1 MPFYNGLNDTHM
13 SKHGSEMKK
22 IELDIVALSHSV
34 TQSHNYAVVLG
45 EKGGRRRLPIVIGG
59 FEAQAIAVA
68 MERMTPN
75 RPLTHDLFKKTI
87 ESFDITLKEVLINN
101 LLDGIFYARLVCERQ
116 GEQIE
121 IDSRTSDALAL
132 AVRFKCPIF
141 TFEFI
146 MESAGVVLDEENEG
160 STVKTSQPLA
170 LEDETKTLDQH
181 SIVALEKLLQD
192 ALNNEDYEH
201 AAAIRDELNRRKGI
215 ES

>member
-1 MPFYNGLNDTHM
+1 
-13 SKHGSEMKK
+13 MKK

-45 EKGGRRRLPIVIGG
+45 EKNGKRRLPIVIGG

-75 RPLTHDLFKKTI
+75 RPLTHDLFKKTLQTFGI
-87 ESFDITLKEVLINN
+87 ELKEVLINN
-101 LLDGIFYARLVCERQ
+101 LLDGIFYARLVCEQ
-116 GEQIE
+116 NGEEVE

-146 MESAGVVLDEENEG
+146 LEAAGVVLEEEEG
-160 STVKTSQPLA
+160 AEAATEAGEEEGVEEGERP
-170 LEDETKTLDQH
+170 LDQYNAA
-181 SIVALEKLLQD
+181 ALEKLLQE
-192 ALNNEDYEH
+192 ALAQENYER
-201 AAAIRDELNRRKGI
+201 AAEIRDELNRRRGT